1 MGISKES
8 ILIGTIGLLTGLLIA
23 GGTAVLAVNN
33 NDVGFM
39 RMMGMHT
46 QTNSQGMMN
55 DDDMSMGEMMGIL
68 NSKSGDEFDKAFLSQ
83 MIIHHQGA
91 IDMANSAKK
100 NAKHDEIK
108 NLADD
113 ILSAQSKEID
123 TMQSWQNDWGY
134 TTTPGIDSHGMM

>member
-1 MGISKES
+1 MGMSKES
-8 ILIGTIGLLTGLLIA
+8 VLVGVIGLFAGLLIA
-23 GGTAVLAVNN
+23 GGGAVVAVNTN
-33 NDVGFM
+33 NAGVM

-68 NSKSGDEFDKAFLSQ
+68 ANKSGDEFDKAFLAQ

-91 IDMANSAKK
+91 IEMANSAKQD
-100 NAKHDEIK
+100 AKHEEIK
-108 NLADD
+108 KLADD

-123 TMQSWQNDWGY
+123 MMQSWQNDWGY
-134 TTTPGIDSHGMM
+134 KTTPSINSHGM